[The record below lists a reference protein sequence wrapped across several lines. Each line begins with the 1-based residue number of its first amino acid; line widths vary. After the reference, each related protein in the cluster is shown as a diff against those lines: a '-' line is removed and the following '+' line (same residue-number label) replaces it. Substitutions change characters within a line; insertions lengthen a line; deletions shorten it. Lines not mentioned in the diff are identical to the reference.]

1 MARSTLKDTWTI
13 YTLVAQLAGAVA
25 KLVAASAIT
34 NGTLPGNA
42 GLAKT
47 LLEEILATVDN
58 MLVLGTHAAIMAESL
73 AASSGAVQ
81 RMRVRIG
88 ADSDPASSA
97 EELRELVASLLLQA
111 VQTTEEGGGPDTE
124 RNDSVAEGTDE
135 EEPWLDARLR
145 GE

>member
-25 KLVAASAIT
+25 KLVAASALA

-47 LLEEILATVDN
+47 LLEEVLATLDN

-88 ADSDPASSA
+88 ANGDSPASA
-97 EELRELVASLLLQA
+97 EELRELVASLLLQS
-111 VQTTEEGGGPDTE
+111 VQPSEEGGGPDTE
-124 RNDSVAEGTDE
+124 RNGEVATEPD